1 MLIKVRG
8 VTYPSVK
15 AAAEALGVKTSAVYS
30 ALNRGNIETLGLGKS
45 QPRPVDLD
53 GDGLSF
59 KSIRSASLALGF
71 GRTYL
76 SKVLTRESAHGLK
89 RIEEAVKRYK
99 QEMK

>member
-15 AAAEALGVKTSAVYS
+15 AAAEALEVKTDAIYS
-30 ALNRGNIETLGLGKS
+30 ALNRGNMDTVGMGKS
-45 QPRPVDLD
+45 QPRPVDLE
-53 GDGLSF
+53 GLSF
-59 KSIRSASLALGF
+59 SSIRSASLALGF

-89 RIEEAVKRYK
+89 KVKEAVAAYK
-99 QEMK
+99 EKTK

>member
-1 MLIKVRG
+1 MITKIRG

-15 AAAEALGVKTSAVYS
+15 AASEALGVTVNAIYS
-30 ALNRGNIETLGLGKS
+30 ALNRGNINTVGLGKS
-45 QPRPVDLD
+45 QPRHVDLD

-89 RIEEAVKRYK
+89 KVADAVAAYK
-99 QEMK
+99 EKNQ